1 VDYYGVE
8 EKTEFSNT
16 PPLQFIPNFKKIK
29 EWNFKKGYFFN
40 KFKHIEQN
48 YC

>member
-1 VDYYGVE
+1 MQKLEEDSVDYYGVE

-29 EWNFKKGYFFN
+29 E
-40 KFKHIEQN
+40 
-48 YC
+48 